1 MMRKRSISSF
11 DEAMGK
17 INEEVTQG
25 VRKVKATVASLV
37 LATHT
42 EQIRAPEATGS

>member
-1 MMRKRSISSF
+1 MSLV
-11 DEAMGK
+11 EAMGK
-17 INEEVTQG
+17 RDEEINQG
-25 VRKVKATVASLV
+25 VKKAKATVASLV